1 MKLKLKPGII
11 DRYMLRQ
18 FIQTFAICFI
28 SLTGLY
34 IVFDGFTNLEKF
46 IECAEQNK
54 IGLFSLIAS
63 YYSYQTLFFFDLTA
77 AMLAMTA
84 AMFTITWIQRH
95 NEMTALLAAGVSRI
109 RVAMPVV
116 IAAGVVALLGTAN
129 RELIMPHFRFELN
142 RTPYDL
148 LGNKDMAM
156 YPRMDGVTNILI
168 DGSKTVA
175 SQRKIISPN
184 FIFPT
189 SISDYCEQI
198 TASEAFYQKAKG
210 DLPAGYILKGVQEPK
225 DLDEKPSLEVGGL
238 PVVITPHD
246 RPDLLK
252 SHECFVASDVDL
264 DMIITKGAYASTVD
278 LVHSLHNPSL
288 ALGRDVETGI
298 HARILRP
305 FSDLTLLF
313 LGLPLVLTRDNRNIF
328 VAIGLCV
335 LVVSIF
341 VIFSM
346 SLQGLATS
354 HLISPHFAVWAPL
367 FIFVPIAVWMG
378 HKMVW

>member
-1 MKLKLKPGII
+1 
-11 DRYMLRQ
+11 
-18 FIQTFAICFI
+18 
-28 SLTGLY
+28 
-34 IVFDGFTNLEKF
+34 
-46 IECAEQNK
+46 
-54 IGLFSLIAS
+54 
-63 YYSYQTLFFFDLTA
+63 
-77 AMLAMTA
+77 
-84 AMFTITWIQRH
+84 
-95 NEMTALLAAGVSRI
+95 
-109 RVAMPVV
+109 
-116 IAAGVVALLGTAN
+116 
-129 RELIMPHFRFELN
+129 LN
-142 RTPYDL
+142 PL
-148 LGNKDMAM
+148 
-156 YPRMDGVTNILI
+156 
-168 DGSKTVA
+168 
-175 SQRKIISPN
+175 
-184 FIFPT
+184 
-189 SISDYCEQI
+189 QI